1 MRRNQPRRLSNFAAG
16 ALALVVTIAV
26 VYFGFT
32 KAIPFQHHFTISATF
47 PTSNNLM
54 PKSPVRI
61 AGVNVGK
68 VVEVSHLRAGEPGA
82 VVKMQIDDKGLPIHK
97 DATFSI
103 RPRIFLEGNFFV
115 DIHPGTPSAPTL
127 GDGDRVS
134 ATRTTTP
141 VQFDQI
147 LTSLQTDTRQ
157 NLRTLLY
164 EYGAGVSDGGSQ
176 GFNASIPY
184 WEPAYKYSAIA
195 NEATLG
201 LHPHDLSGYIQGA
214 GITAQ
219 ALDNSPP
226 ALQNLITDF
235 NTTAH
240 AFAVQQGNLSSTV
253 AELPRTL
260 SAARPALAALNNAF
274 PPLRRLIVDFR
285 PAVQSSLPAI
295 NASLPFVAQAR
306 KLVSQPELRGLVADL
321 KPTVPALA
329 ALNAASV
336 PLYQQVRAASSCQ
349 NQVILPWSNGEL
361 VDSNFPT
368 HLGDSTTQLKV
379 YQEMV
384 RYLPG
389 IASESRT
396 GDANQQ
402 WFRVLPGNGANIY
415 NLSGQPAGAGG
426 IFGAA
431 TSPLQG
437 VKPGKLNRPPLRPN
451 VPCETQVPP
460 DLSATQQAPPA
471 KVMTTPNH
479 TKLGDQG
486 LALLEAQILQG
497 ARRQLLGSNPTPAQA
512 RTLKGTEDRLAALT
526 TLIRSQI
533 GRGAKGGD
541 AAHGFRG
548 TGG

>member
-1 MRRNQPRRLSNFAAG
+1 MRRNQRRTLSNFAAG
-16 ALALVVTIAV
+16 AIALVVTVVV

-32 KAIPFQHHFTISATF
+32 KAIPFKHHFTISATF
-47 PTSNNLM
+47 PTANNLR
-54 PKSPVRI
+54 PNSPVRI
-61 AGVNVGK
+61 AGVAVGK
-68 VVEVSHLRAGEPGA
+68 VVAVQHLRAGEPGA
-82 VVKMQIDDKGLPIHK
+82 LVKMQIQDNGLPIHK
-97 DATFSI
+97 DATFAI

-115 DIHPGTPSAPTL
+115 DVHPGTPSAPAL
-127 GDGDRVS
+127 SDGDTVRS
-134 ATRTTTP
+134 TRATTP

-147 LTSLQTDTRQ
+147 LTTLQTDTRK
-157 NLRTLLY
+157 NLQILLH
-164 EYGAGVSDGGSQ
+164 EYGTGVSDGGSA

-184 WEPAYKYSAIA
+184 WEPAYKNSAIV

-201 LHPHDLSGYIQGA
+201 LKAHDLSGYIRGA

-235 NTTAH
+235 NVTAR
-240 AFAVQQGNLSSTV
+240 AFAVQQDNLSNTV

-260 SAARPALAALNNAF
+260 HAARPALAALNNAF
-274 PPLRRLIVDFR
+274 PPLRRLIVDLR
-285 PAVQSSLPAI
+285 PATRSSLPAI

-336 PLYQQVRAASSCQ
+336 PLYQEVRAASSCQ
-349 NQVILPWSNGEL
+349 NQVILPWSQSEL
-361 VDSNFPT
+361 VDPNFPT
-368 HLGDSTTQLKV
+368 RQGDGTTQLKV
-379 YQEMV
+379 YQESV

-415 NLSGQPAGAGG
+415 NLTGLPAGAGG
-426 IFGAA
+426 VFGA
-431 TSPLQG
+431 SDLQFQG
-437 VKPGKLNRPPLRPN
+437 VKPGKMNRPPLKPN
-451 VPCETQVPP
+451 VPCETQVAPS
-460 DLSATQQAPPA
+460 LSATQQAPPA

-486 LALLEAQILQG
+486 LALLQAQLAQVM
-497 ARRQLLGSNPTPAQA
+497 RRQALGAHPTAAQV
-512 RTLKGTEDRLAALT
+512 RSLKTTELRLDALT
-526 TLIRSQI
+526 TLIKAQI

-541 AAHGFRG
+541 AAHGFRAG
-548 TGG
+548 R

>member
-1 MRRNQPRRLSNFAAG
+1 MRRDQPRRLSNFAAG
-16 ALALVVTIAV
+16 TIALIV
-26 VYFGFT
+26 AVVAVYFGFT
-32 KAIPFQHHFTISATF
+32 KAIPFQHHYTVSATF
-47 PTSNNLM
+47 PTANNLR
-54 PKSPVRI
+54 KNSPVRI

-68 VVEVSHLRAGEPGA
+68 VVGVSHLRPGEPGA
-82 VVKMQIDDKGLPIHK
+82 VVKMQIEDKGLPIHK
-97 DATFSI
+97 DATFAI

-115 DIHPGTPSAPTL
+115 DVHPGTPSAPTVH
-127 GDGDRVS
+127 DGARIS
-134 ATRTTTP
+134 GTRASTP

-147 LTSLQTDTRQ
+147 LTSLQSDTRQ

-164 EYGAGVSDGGSQ
+164 EYGTAVSDGGSQ

-184 WEPAYKYSAIA
+184 WEPAYKYSAID

-201 LHPHDLSGYIQGA
+201 LRPHDLSGYIRGA

-226 ALQNLITDF
+226 AIQNLITDF
-235 NTTAH
+235 NITAR
-240 AFAVQQGNLSSTV
+240 AFAVQQDNLSATI

-260 SAARPALAALNNAF
+260 HAAQPALQSLNNAF
-274 PPLRRLIVDFR
+274 PPLRRLIVDLR
-285 PAVQSSLPAI
+285 PATRSSLPAI

-306 KLVSQPELRGLVADL
+306 KLVSRPELRGLVADL

-349 NQVILPWSNGEL
+349 NNVILPWSQDKL
-361 VDSNFPT
+361 VDPNFPT
-368 HLGDSTTQLKV
+368 RMGDGTTQLKV
-379 YQEMV
+379 YQESV

-402 WFRVLPGNGANIY
+402 WYRVLPGNGANIY
-415 NLSGQPAGAGG
+415 NLTGLPAGAGG
-426 IFGAA
+426 VFGA
-431 TSPLQG
+431 SNLPFKG

-451 VPCETQVPP
+451 VPCETQVAPN
-460 DLSATQQAPPA
+460 LGATQVAPPEQ
-471 KVMTTPNH
+471 VMTTPNH

-486 LALLEAQILQG
+486 MALFEGELLNAARKELLGPHPTAAQVTAMKSTQQRLGALTGLIKAQIG
-497 ARRQLLGSNPTPAQA
+497 H
-512 RTLKGTEDRLAALT
+512 
-526 TLIRSQI
+526 
-533 GRGAKGGD
+533 GAKSGD
-541 AAHGFRG
+541 AAHGFKG
-548 TGG
+548 TG

>member
-1 MRRNQPRRLSNFAAG
+1 MRRNQRRTLSNFAAG
-16 ALALVVTIAV
+16 AIALVVTVVV

-32 KAIPFQHHFTISATF
+32 KAIPFKHHFTISATF
-47 PTSNNLM
+47 PTANNLR
-54 PKSPVRI
+54 PNSPVRI
-61 AGVNVGK
+61 AGVAVGK
-68 VVEVSHLRAGEPGA
+68 VVAVQHLRAGEPGA
-82 VVKMQIDDKGLPIHK
+82 LVKMQIQDNGLPIHK
-97 DATFSI
+97 DATFAI

-115 DIHPGTPSAPTL
+115 DVHPGTPSAPAL
-127 GDGDRVS
+127 SDGDTVRS
-134 ATRTTTP
+134 TRATTP

-147 LTSLQTDTRQ
+147 LTTLQTDTRK
-157 NLRTLLY
+157 NLQILLH
-164 EYGAGVSDGGSQ
+164 EYGTGVSDGGSA

-184 WEPAYKYSAIA
+184 WEPAYKNSAIV

-201 LHPHDLSGYIQGA
+201 LKAHDLSGYIRGA

-235 NTTAH
+235 NVTAR
-240 AFAVQQGNLSSTV
+240 AFAVQQDNLSNTV

-260 SAARPALAALNNAF
+260 HAARPALLALNNAF
-274 PPLRRLIVDFR
+274 PPLRRLIVDLR
-285 PAVQSSLPAI
+285 PATRSSLPAI

-336 PLYQQVRAASSCQ
+336 PLYQEVRAASSCQ
-349 NQVILPWSNGEL
+349 NQVILPWSQSEL
-361 VDSNFPT
+361 VDPNFPT
-368 HLGDSTTQLKV
+368 RQGDGTTQLKV
-379 YQEMV
+379 YQESV

-415 NLSGQPAGAGG
+415 NLTGLPAGAGG
-426 IFGAA
+426 VFGA
-431 TSPLQG
+431 SDLQFQG
-437 VKPGKLNRPPLRPN
+437 VKPGKMNRPPLKPN
-451 VPCETQVPP
+451 VPCETQVAPS
-460 DLSATQQAPPA
+460 LSATQQAPPA

-486 LALLEAQILQG
+486 LALLQAQLAQVM
-497 ARRQLLGSNPTPAQA
+497 RRQALGAHPTAAQV
-512 RTLKGTEDRLAALT
+512 RSLKTTELRLDALT
-526 TLIRSQI
+526 TLIKAQI

-541 AAHGFRG
+541 AAHGFRAG
-548 TGG
+548 R

>member
-1 MRRNQPRRLSNFAAG
+1 MRRNQKRTLSNFAAG
-16 ALALVVTIAV
+16 AIALVIAV
-26 VYFGFT
+26 LIVYFGFT

-47 PTSNNLM
+47 PTSNNIT

-68 VVEVSHLRAGEPGA
+68 VVSVAHLRSGEPGA
-82 VVKMQIDDKGLPIHK
+82 LVKMQIDDKGLPIHK

-147 LTSLQTDTRQ
+147 LTTLQSDTRQ
-157 NLRTLLY
+157 NLRTLLD
-164 EYGAGVSDGGSQ
+164 EYGTGVSDGGSR

-184 WEPAYKYSAIA
+184 WEPAYKNSAIV

-201 LHPHDLSGYIQGA
+201 LHAHDLSGYIQGA

-235 NTTAH
+235 NVTAH
-240 AFAVQQGNLSSTV
+240 AFAVQQGNLSATV

-260 SAARPALAALNNAF
+260 RAARPALAALNNAF
-274 PPLRRLIVDFR
+274 PPLRRLVVDFR
-285 PAVQSSLPAI
+285 PAVRSSLPAI

-306 KLVSQPELRGLVADL
+306 QLVSRPELRGLVADL

-329 ALNAASV
+329 TLNAESV

-349 NQVILPWSNGEL
+349 NEVILPWSQNHIE
-361 VDSNFPT
+361 DSNFPT
-368 HLGDSTTQLKV
+368 RMGDGTTQLKV
-379 YQEMV
+379 YQESV
-384 RYLPG
+384 RFLPG

-402 WFRVLPGNGANIY
+402 WYRVLPGNGANIY
-415 NLSGQPAGAGG
+415 NLTGLPAGAGG
-426 IFGAA
+426 VFGAS
-431 TSPLQG
+431 TNPLLG
-437 VKPGKLNRPPLRPN
+437 AKPGKLNRPPLNPN

-460 DLSATQQAPPA
+460 TLNADVQAPPA

-479 TKLGDQG
+479 TALGDQG
-486 LALLEAQILQG
+486 MALLEAQVLQV
-497 ARRQLLGSNPTPAQA
+497 ARQQLLGPHPTVAQV
-512 RTLKGTEDRLAALT
+512 RTMKATEQRLAALT

-548 TGG
+548 TG